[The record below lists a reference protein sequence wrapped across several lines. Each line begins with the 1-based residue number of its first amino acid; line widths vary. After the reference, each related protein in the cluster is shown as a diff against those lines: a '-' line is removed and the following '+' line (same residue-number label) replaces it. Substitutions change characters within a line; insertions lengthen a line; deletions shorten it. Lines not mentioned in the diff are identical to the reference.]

1 MIRFDQLFRLLH
13 ETPAAAVM
21 YGIYEK
27 ADEVLF
33 DRFQWSVKTV
43 ISWAFLI
50 IGYAFMLWRQK
61 KVAEIATP
69 PQLSRKH
76 CSCRV
81 GKYNEFTT

>member
-50 IGYAFMLWRQK
+50 IGYAFML
-61 KVAEIATP
+61 
-69 PQLSRKH
+69 
-76 CSCRV
+76 
-81 GKYNEFTT
+81 